1 MKPIKPQRPAK
12 PETKHSIATK
22 LATEFQVSVQT
33 ATQWF
38 DAGCPMDYEEAKE
51 WKLQRRAQAAIK
63 SEIGSQPNKL
73 EKALQQAKACEETV
87 NWDAMSTQFRQMCDI
102 VAEFFLMGMTVS
114 AIYTKLG
121 VAIPVINRIIANHP
135 DTKEKEAQS
144 RTNRL
149 REIARLSSD
158 ALVDMLGNPTQLA
171 KMKPAELNFILGT
184 AQDKLRDS
192 EGGAQLTISIHNK
205 IQALSFEELMN
216 SIPKQVDAIDAEF
229 EIETPKG
236 TSNSAQAPVSKPP
249 LSLNNGPKNR
259 VITDE
264 SEQVVA
270 NEP

>member
-1 MKPIKPQRPAK
+1 MKPIKPHRSAK
-12 PETKHSIATK
+12 PETKNSIATK

-38 DAGCPMDYEEAKE
+38 DAGCPMDYEEAKL

-63 SEIGSQPNKL
+63 SEQGSQPNKL
-73 EKALQQAKACEETV
+73 EKALQQAAACEETV

-102 VAEFFLMGMTVS
+102 VAEFYLIGMTVNS
-114 AIYTKLG
+114 IYTKLG

-135 DTKEKEAQS
+135 DTKEKESQA

-205 IQALSFEELMN
+205 INSLSFEELIA

-229 EIETPKG
+229 EIETPSG
-236 TSNSAQAPVSKPP
+236 TSSSAPAAVSKPP
-249 LSLNNGPKNR
+249 LSLNKS
-259 VITDE
+259 TE
-264 SEQVVA
+264 
-270 NEP
+270 NEPKSDAS

>member
-1 MKPIKPQRPAK
+1 MKPKRPAK

-38 DAGCPMDYEEAKE
+38 DAGCPMDYQEAVQ
-51 WKLQRRAQAAIK
+51 WKLQKRAQAAIK
-63 SEIGSQPNKL
+63 SEQGSQPNKL
-73 EKALQQAKACEETV
+73 EKALQQAAACEETV

-102 VAEFFLMGMTVS
+102 VAEFFLLGMTVNS
-114 AIYTKLG
+114 INTKLG

-135 DTKEKEAQS
+135 DTKEKEAQA

-205 IQALSFEELMN
+205 INSLSFEELIA

-229 EIETPKG
+229 EIETPSG
-236 TSNSAQAPVSKPP
+236 TSSSAPAAVSKPP
-249 LSLNNGPKNR
+249 LSLNKSTENKP
-259 VITDE
+259 E
-264 SEQVVA
+264 SDASE
-270 NEP
+270 

>member
-1 MKPIKPQRPAK
+1 MKPKRPAK

-38 DAGCPMDYEEAKE
+38 DAGCPMDYQEAVQ
-51 WKLQRRAQAAIK
+51 WKLQKRAQAAIK
-63 SEIGSQPNKL
+63 SEQGSQPNKL
-73 EKALQQAKACEETV
+73 EKALQQAAACEETV

-102 VAEFFLMGMTVS
+102 VAEFFLLGMTVNS
-114 AIYTKLG
+114 INTKLG

-135 DTKEKEAQS
+135 DTKEKEAQA

-205 IQALSFEELMN
+205 INSLSFEELIA

-229 EIETPKG
+229 EIETPSG
-236 TSNSAQAPVSKPP
+236 TSSSAPAAVSKPQ
-249 LSLNNGPKNR
+249 LSLNKSTENKP
-259 VITDE
+259 E
-264 SEQVVA
+264 SDASE
-270 NEP
+270 

>member
-1 MKPIKPQRPAK
+1 MKPIKPKRSAK

-38 DAGCPMDYEEAKE
+38 DAGCPMDYEEAVQ

-63 SEIGSQPNKL
+63 SEQGSQPNKL
-73 EKALQQAKACEETV
+73 EKALQQAAACEETV

-102 VAEFFLMGMTVS
+102 VAEFFLLGMTVNS
-114 AIYTKLG
+114 INTKLG
-121 VAIPVINRIIANHP
+121 VAIPVINRIINNHP

-205 IQALSFEELMN
+205 INALSFEELIN
-216 SIPKQVDAIDAEF
+216 SIPKKVDAIDGEF
-229 EIETPKG
+229 EIETPAG
-236 TSNSAQAPVSKPP
+236 TSSDAEAPVSKPP
-249 LSLNNGPKNR
+249 LSLNKS
-259 VITDE
+259 TE
-264 SEQVVA
+264 
-270 NEP
+270 NEPESDASE

>member
-1 MKPIKPQRPAK
+1 MKPKRPAK

-38 DAGCPMDYEEAKE
+38 DAGCPMDYQEAVQ
-51 WKLQRRAQAAIK
+51 WKLQKRAQAAIK
-63 SEIGSQPNKL
+63 SEQGSQPNKL
-73 EKALQQAKACEETV
+73 EKALQQAAACEETV

-102 VAEFFLMGMTVS
+102 VAEFFLLGMTVNS
-114 AIYTKLG
+114 INTKLG

-135 DTKEKEAQS
+135 DTKEKEAQA

-205 IQALSFEELMN
+205 INSLSFEELIA

-229 EIETPKG
+229 EIETPSG
-236 TSNSAQAPVSKPP
+236 TSSSAPAAVSKPP
-249 LSLNNGPKNR
+249 LSLNKS
-259 VITDE
+259 TE
-264 SEQVVA
+264 
-270 NEP
+270 NEPKSDAS

>member
-1 MKPIKPQRPAK
+1 MKPIKPKRSAK

-38 DAGCPMDYEEAKE
+38 DAGCPMDYEEAVQ

-63 SEIGSQPNKL
+63 SEQGSQPNKL
-73 EKALQQAKACEETV
+73 EKALQQAAACEETV
-87 NWDAMSTQFRQMCDI
+87 NWDAMSTQFRAMCDI
-102 VAEFFLMGMTVS
+102 VAEFYLIGMTVNS
-114 AIYTKLG
+114 INTKLG

-135 DTKEKEAQS
+135 ETKEKEAQA

-158 ALVDMLGNPTQLA
+158 ALVDMLANPLQLA

-205 IQALSFEELMN
+205 INALSFEELIN

-229 EIETPKG
+229 EIETPSG
-236 TSNSAQAPVSKPP
+236 TSSGAEVPVSKPP
-249 LSLNNGPKNR
+249 LSLNNSPKNEPKS
-259 VITDE
+259 DA
-264 SEQVVA
+264 SE
-270 NEP
+270 

>member
-1 MKPIKPQRPAK
+1 MKPIKPKRSAK

-38 DAGCPMDYEEAKE
+38 DAGCPMNYEEAKE
-51 WKLQRRAQAAIK
+51 WKRQRQAEAAIK
-63 SEIGSQPNKL
+63 SEGRQPSRI
-73 EKALQQAKACEETV
+73 EKALQQAAACEETV

-102 VAEFFLMGMTVS
+102 VAEFFLLGMTVS
-114 AIYTKLG
+114 AINIKLG

-135 DTKEKEAQS
+135 DTKEKEAQA

-158 ALVDMLGNPTQLA
+158 ALVDMLGNPMQLA

-205 IQALSFEELMN
+205 INALSFEELIN

-229 EIETPKG
+229 EIETPSG
-236 TSNSAQAPVSKPP
+236 TSSSVQAPVSKPP
-249 LSLNNGPKNR
+249 LSLNKSTENKP
-259 VITDE
+259 E
-264 SEQVVA
+264 SDASE
-270 NEP
+270 

>member
-1 MKPIKPQRPAK
+1 MKPIKPQRSAK

-38 DAGCPMDYEEAKE
+38 DAGCPMDYEEAVQ
-51 WKLQRRAQAAIK
+51 WKLQKRAQAAIK
-63 SEIGSQPNKL
+63 SEMGSAPNKL
-73 EKALQQAKACEETV
+73 EKALEQAAACEETV

-102 VAEFFLMGMTVS
+102 VAEFYLIGMTVNS
-114 AIYTKLG
+114 INTKLG

-135 DTKEKEAQS
+135 DTKEKEAQT

-158 ALVDMLGNPTQLA
+158 ALVDMLANPMQLA

-205 IQALSFEELMN
+205 INALSFEELIN

-229 EIETPKG
+229 EVETPSG
-236 TSNSAQAPVSKPP
+236 TSSSAEVPVSKPP
-249 LSLNNGPKNR
+249 LSLNNKAENVDDSDP
-259 VITDE
+259 
-264 SEQVVA
+264 
-270 NEP
+270 NE